1 MPRIRIFALT
11 ALFSVAP
18 YGLAMANAENSRD
31 SHTVSSVVTAT
42 TAPYNYDL
50 ENEPS
55 ACLNSNPRPNCGRK
69 PELSGDR
76 GGWMQYT
83 VFGVML
89 AALGVIGTV
98 LIRNVVKRDRAIAEQ
113 LANKSE

>member
-1 MPRIRIFALT
+1 MPHIRSLALA
-11 ALFSVAP
+11 ALFPVAP
-18 YGLAMANAENSRD
+18 IGVTIASAE
-31 SHTVSSVVTAT
+31 HPPAPATVNSVVTT
-42 TAPYNYDL
+42 TTVPYNYDL

-69 PELSGDR
+69 PQLSGDR

-98 LIRNVVKRDRAIAEQ
+98 LIRNVIKRDRAIAEQ
-113 LANKSE
+113 LAKKSE

>member
-1 MPRIRIFALT
+1 MPRFRFFAL
-11 ALFSVAP
+11 ALLFSVTPFGVTSVHA
-18 YGLAMANAENSRD
+18 AD
-31 SHTVSSVVTAT
+31 SDTPSVETVVTT
-42 TAPYNYDL
+42 TVPEYNYDL

-76 GGWMQYT
+76 GGWMQYA

-89 AALGVIGTV
+89 GALGVIGTV
-98 LIRNVVKRDRAIAEQ
+98 LVRNVIKRDRAIAEQ
-113 LANKSE
+113 LKNSGE